1 MYTRKEQIASGKP
14 VKPLTE
20 DERLVK
26 IQYDNGGGGSG
37 LPEIT
42 AEDEGKVL
50 QVVREREELAFIPEQ
65 TVTPTE
71 GSETPSFELTNISLT
86 PNDFTNGDMAS
97 VSITADADHLEFTAE
112 YNSSAESLHIPA
124 FVNAEYN
131 AFIAYADSKWVLLID
146 SYDPL
151 TISATVEVA
160 SDLSAQWEEPSGGG
174 RPTVEVGVG
183 TQGYELITPLETVES
198 YVSGGYVD
206 FVLIMNGSVAGTY
219 VNCDIAK
226 SASNINISK
235 LTLGVFATDSSP
247 QTVQLIGVRIIIGND
262 SSVAIM
268 QAMSTVE
275 ATIQG

>member
-97 VSITADADHLEFTAE
+97 VSITAD
-112 YNSSAESLHIPA
+112 
-124 FVNAEYN
+124 AEYN